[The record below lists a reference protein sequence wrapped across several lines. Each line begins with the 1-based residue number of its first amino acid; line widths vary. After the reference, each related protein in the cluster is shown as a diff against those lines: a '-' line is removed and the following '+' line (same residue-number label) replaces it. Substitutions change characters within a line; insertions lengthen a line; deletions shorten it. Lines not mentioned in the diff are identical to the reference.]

1 MLTTRD
7 DLNGLNAST
16 GSRVPS
22 MGPNPS
28 HGYIGRGTPIP
39 WGGGPNPSHGYIG
52 RGTMVPWSGDPHP
65 MGPPAGMTT
74 FGTPFGHVPTIFD
87 AGSIGIPDLGPPKR
101 GPGEGSWD
109 HPFWGPLFERFW
121 PVRPKPSKSLCS
133 P

>member
-1 MLTTRD
+1 MALTHRRGRGSHRWVPTHPTAI
-7 DLNGLNAST
+7 LVVGPWSQGL
-16 GSRVPS
+16 
-22 MGPNPS
+22 
-28 HGYIGRGTPIP
+28 GTPIP

-52 RGTMVPWSGDPHP
+52 RGTMVPGSGDPHP

-101 GPGEGSWD
+101 GPGTPILGP
-109 HPFWGPLFERFW
+109 PFWDPLFERFW